1 KVLNQKPFFHFLN
14 LEGRQKKGRVMLVK
28 FGFLLL
34 VISFVFLSNNTL
46 GQQQQDDDNDDD
58 DSAVYIVTL
67 KQPPIVHL
75 FEEQE
80 LKQIRH
86 QHKKSK
92 FTPKLKPRNNS
103 RKRHGKSKIPS
114 VAQSH
119 DSFLR
124 KTLKGEKYIK
134 LYSYHYLINGFALFV
149 SSQQAEKLSM
159 RREVANIVLDYSVRT
174 ATTYTPQ
181 FMGLPQGAWVK
192 EGGYEIAGEGIVI
205 GFIDTGIDPNHPSF
219 NDNDSKR
226 SYPIPKHFSGVCEV
240 TPDFPSGSCN
250 KKLIGARHFAQSA
263 VTRGI
268 FNSSEEYASPFD
280 GDGHGTHTAS
290 VAAGNH
296 GVPVIVSNHNFG
308 YASGIAPRAFIS
320 VYKALYKSFGGF
332 AADVVAAIDQA
343 AQDGVDILSLSI
355 TPNRKPPGVATF
367 FNPIDMALLSAVKAG
382 IFVVQA
388 AGNTGPAP
396 KSMSSFSPWIFT
408 VGASSHDRVYS
419 NSLILGN
426 NVTIQGMGFAIPTDD
441 GKMYKMISA
450 FHALNKSTSVDKD
463 MYVGEC
469 QDNENYDQDLVSGNL
484 LICSYSARF
493 ILGISTIKQAL
504 DVAKNLSAIGVVFY
518 IDPYVLGFEIN
529 PTPMDMPGIII
540 PSVEDS
546 KTLLKYYNSSLQRDG
561 TTKEIVS
568 FGAVASI
575 GGGLNANF
583 SNRAPKVMYYSARGP
598 DPEDNS
604 FNDADILKPNLVAP
618 GNSIW
623 GAWSS
628 VSTDSTEFEGEKFA
642 MMSGT
647 SMAAPHVA
655 GVAALIKQTYPQF
668 TPSQMASALSTTA
681 LLNDNKGGPIMA
693 QRTYSNPDQSLYTA
707 TPFDMG
713 SGFVNATTALD
724 PGLVFDTSFEDYMSF
739 LCGINGSDPVVFNYT
754 GFRCAAN
761 NTTISGF
768 DLNLPSI
775 TVSTLSGTQIFQRSM
790 RNIAGNETYNVGW
803 SPPYGV
809 SMKVSPTQF
818 SIAMGET
825 QVLSVTL
832 TATKNSSSSS
842 FGRLGLFGNTGRIV
856 NIPVTVIAKIA
867 SS

>member
-1 KVLNQKPFFHFLN
+1 MV
-14 LEGRQKKGRVMLVK
+14 RVMLVR

-34 VISFVFLSNNTL
+34 MISFVFLSNNTL
-46 GQQQQDDDNDDD
+46 GQQQDDDD

-80 LKQIRH
+80 LK
-86 QHKKSK
+86 HKKSK
-92 FTPKLKPRNNS
+92 FTPKLRPRNNS

-114 VAQSH
+114 VVQSH

-134 LYSYHYLINGFALFV
+134 LYSYHYLINGFALFIN
-149 SSQQAEKLSM
+149 SQQAEKLSM
-159 RREVANIVLDYSVRT
+159 RKEVANIVLDYSVRT

-192 EGGYEIAGEGIVI
+192 EGGFEIAGEGVII

-268 FNSSEEYASPFD
+268 FNSSEDYASPFD

-396 KSMSSFSPWIFT
+396 KTMSSFSPWIFT

-419 NSLILGN
+419 NSLTLGN
-426 NVTIQGMGFAIPTDD
+426 NVTIPGMGFAIPTDS

-450 FHALNKSTSVDKD
+450 FHALNNSTSVDKD

-469 QDNENYDQDLVSGNL
+469 QDYENFDQDRVSGKL

-493 ILGISTIKQAL
+493 VLGLSTIKQAL
-504 DVAKNLSAIGVVFY
+504 DVAKNLSATGVIFY

-546 KTLLKYYNSSLQRDG
+546 KTLLKYYNSSIQRDV

-568 FGAVASI
+568 FGAVAAI
-575 GGGLNANF
+575 EGGLNANF

-604 FNDADILKPNLVAP
+604 FNDADVLKPNLVAP

-628 VSTDSTEFEGEKFA
+628 ASTDSTEFEGK
-642 MMSGT
+642 
-647 SMAAPHVA
+647 
-655 GVAALIKQTYPQF
+655 
-668 TPSQMASALSTTA
+668 
-681 LLNDNKGGPIMA
+681 
-693 QRTYSNPDQSLYTA
+693 LYTS
-707 TPFDMG
+707 DQNR
-713 SGFVNATTALD
+713 GF
-724 PGLVFDTSFEDYMSF
+724 SY
-739 LCGINGSDPVVFNYT
+739 
-754 GFRCAAN
+754 
-761 NTTISGF
+761 
-768 DLNLPSI
+768 
-775 TVSTLSGTQIFQRSM
+775 
-790 RNIAGNETYNVGW
+790 
-803 SPPYGV
+803 
-809 SMKVSPTQF
+809 
-818 SIAMGET
+818 
-825 QVLSVTL
+825 
-832 TATKNSSSSS
+832 
-842 FGRLGLFGNTGRIV
+842 
-856 NIPVTVIAKIA
+856 
-867 SS
+867 

>member
-1 KVLNQKPFFHFLN
+1 MV
-14 LEGRQKKGRVMLVK
+14 RVMLVR

-34 VISFVFLSNNTL
+34 MISFVFLSNNTL
-46 GQQQQDDDNDDD
+46 GQQQDDDD

-67 KQPPIVHL
+67 KQPPTVHL

-80 LKQIRH
+80 LK
-86 QHKKSK
+86 HKNSK
-92 FTPKLKPRNNS
+92 FTPKLKPRNNA

-114 VAQSH
+114 VVQSH

-134 LYSYHYLINGFALFV
+134 LYSYHYLINGFALFIN
-149 SSQQAEKLSM
+149 SQQAEKLSM
-159 RREVANIVLDYSVRT
+159 RSEVANIVLDYSVRT

-192 EGGYEIAGEGIVI
+192 EGGFEIAGEGVII

-268 FNSSEEYASPFD
+268 FNSSEDYASPFD

-396 KSMSSFSPWIFT
+396 KTMSSFSPWIFT

-419 NSLILGN
+419 NSLTLGN
-426 NVTIQGMGFAIPTDD
+426 NVTIPGMGFAIPTDS

-450 FHALNKSTSVDKD
+450 FHALNNSTSVDKD

-469 QDNENYDQDLVSGNL
+469 QDYENFDQDRVSGNL

-493 ILGISTIKQAL
+493 VLGLSTIKQAL

-546 KTLLKYYNSSLQRDG
+546 KTLLKYYNSSIQRDV

-568 FGAVASI
+568 FGAVAAI
-575 GGGLNANF
+575 EGGLNANF

-655 GVAALIKQTYPQF
+655 GVAALIKQTFPQF
-668 TPSQMASALSTTA
+668 TPSIIASALSTTA

-713 SGFVNATTALD
+713 SGFVNATAALD
-724 PGLVFDTSFEDYMSF
+724 PGLVFDTSFEDYISF
-739 LCGINGSDPVVFNYT
+739 LCGINGSNPLVFNYT
-754 GFRCAAN
+754 GFRCPAN
-761 NTTISGF
+761 NTTVSGF

-775 TVSTLSGTQIFQRSM
+775 TVSTLRGTQIFQRTM

-832 TATKNSSSSS
+832 TVTKNSSSSS
-842 FGRLGLFGNTGRIV
+842 FGRIGLFGNTGHIV

>member
-1 KVLNQKPFFHFLN
+1 
-14 LEGRQKKGRVMLVK
+14 MLVK

-34 VISFVFLSNNTL
+34 VISFGFLSNTTL
-46 GQQQQDDDNDDD
+46 GQQDDD
-58 DSAVYIVTL
+58 DDDDDTAVYIVTL
-67 KQPPIVHL
+67 KQPPLVHL

-80 LKQIRH
+80 LKQIR
-86 QHKKSK
+86 QTHKKSK
-92 FTPKLKPRNNS
+92 LKPKPQPRNNS
-103 RKRHGKSKIPS
+103 RKRHGRSKIPS

-192 EGGYEIAGEGIVI
+192 EGGFEIAGEGVVI
-205 GFIDTGIDPNHPSF
+205 GFIDTGIDPKHPSF
-219 NDNDSKR
+219 DDNDSNSRR
-226 SYPIPKHFSGVCEV
+226 SYPTPKHFSGICEV

-250 KKLIGARHFAQSA
+250 RKLIGARHFAQSA
-263 VTRGI
+263 VTRGV
-268 FNSSEEYASPFD
+268 FNSSEDYASPYD

-290 VAAGNH
+290 IAAGNH

-308 YASGIAPRAFIS
+308 NASGIAPRAFIS
-320 VYKALYKSFGGF
+320 VYKALYKGFGGF

-388 AGNTGPAP
+388 AGNTGPAA

-426 NVTIQGMGFAIPTDD
+426 NVTIPGIGFSIPTDD

-450 FHALNKSTSVDKD
+450 FHAVNNSTSVDND
-463 MYVGEC
+463 MYVGDC
-469 QDNENYDQDLVSGNL
+469 QDYENFDQDLVSGNL

-493 ILGISTIKQAL
+493 VIGLSTIKQAL

-518 IDPYVLGFEIN
+518 MDPYVLGFQIN

-540 PSVEDS
+540 PSAEDS
-546 KTLLKYYNSSLQRDG
+546 KTLLKYYNTSLQRDG
-561 TTKEIVS
+561 STKEIVS
-568 FGAVASI
+568 FGAVAAI
-575 GGGLNANF
+575 EGGLNANF
-583 SNRAPKVMYYSARGP
+583 SDRAPKVMYYSARGP

-628 VSTDSTEFEGEKFA
+628 ASTDSTEFEGEKFA

-668 TPSQMASALSTTA
+668 TPSQIASALSTTA
-681 LLNDNKGGPIMA
+681 LLDDNKGGPIMA
-693 QRTYSNPDQSLYTA
+693 QRSFSNPDQSLYTA

-713 SGFVNATTALD
+713 SGFVNATAALD
-724 PGLVFDTSFEDYMSF
+724 PGLIFDTSFDDYMSF

-754 GFRCAAN
+754 GLHCSAN
-761 NTTISGF
+761 NATISGF
-768 DLNLPSI
+768 DLNLPSV
-775 TVSTLSGTQIFQRSM
+775 TVSTLSGTQTFQRSI
-790 RNIAGNETYNVGW
+790 RSIAGNETYNVGW

-809 SMKVSPTQF
+809 SMKVSPNMF
-818 SIAMGET
+818 SIGMGET
-825 QVLSVTL
+825 QLLSVTL
-832 TATKNSSSSS
+832 NATKNSSSSS
-842 FGRLGLFGNTGRIV
+842 FGRIGLFGNRGHIV
-856 NIPVTVIAKIA
+856 NIPVTVIEKIA
-867 SS
+867 LS

>member
-1 KVLNQKPFFHFLN
+1 
-14 LEGRQKKGRVMLVK
+14 MLVK

-46 GQQQQDDDNDDD
+46 GQQDDDDNDDD
-58 DSAVYIVTL
+58 TAVYIVTL

-86 QHKKSK
+86 KHKKSN
-92 FTPKLKPRNNS
+92 FTPKPQPRNNS
-103 RKRHGKSKIPS
+103 RKRHGRSKIPS

-124 KTLKGEKYIK
+124 KTLKGETYIK

-149 SSQQAEKLSM
+149 NSQQAEKLAM

-192 EGGYEIAGEGIVI
+192 EGGFEIAGEGVVI
-205 GFIDTGIDPNHPSF
+205 GFIDTGIDPKHPSF
-219 NDNDSKR
+219 DDKDSYSQR
-226 SYPIPKHFSGVCEV
+226 SYPTPKHFSGICEV

-250 KKLIGARHFAQSA
+250 RKLIGARHFAESA

-268 FNSSEEYASPFD
+268 FNSSEDYASPFD

-290 VAAGNH
+290 IAAGNH
-296 GVPVIVSNHNFG
+296 GVPVIVSNHSFG
-308 YASGIAPRAFIS
+308 NASGVAPRAFIS
-320 VYKALYKSFGGF
+320 VYKALYKGFGGF

-426 NVTIQGMGFAIPTDD
+426 NVTIPGIGFAIPTDD

-450 FHALNKSTSVDKD
+450 FHALNNITSVDKD

-469 QDNENYDQDLVSGNL
+469 QDYENFDQDLVSGNL

-493 ILGISTIKQAL
+493 VIGLSTIKQAL
-504 DVAKNLSAIGVVFY
+504 DVAKNLSAVGVVFY
-518 IDPYVLGFEIN
+518 MDPYVFGFQIN

-540 PSVEDS
+540 PSAEDS
-546 KTLLKYYNSSLQRDG
+546 KTLLKYYNTSLQRDG
-561 TTKEIVS
+561 STKDIVS
-568 FGAVASI
+568 FGAVAAI
-575 GGGLNANF
+575 EGGLNANF
-583 SNRAPKVMYYSARGP
+583 SDRAPKVMYYSARGP
-598 DPEDNS
+598 DPEDNL

-628 VSTDSTEFEGEKFA
+628 ASTDSTEFIGEKCA

-668 TPSQMASALSTTA
+668 TPSQIASALSTTA
-681 LLNDNKGGPIMA
+681 LLYDNKGSPIMA
-693 QRTYSNPDQSLYTA
+693 QRSFSNPDQSLYTA

-713 SGFVNATTALD
+713 NGFVNATAALN
-724 PGLVFDTSFEDYMSF
+724 PGLIFDTSFEDYMSF

-754 GFRCAAN
+754 GLHCSAT

-768 DLNLPSI
+768 DLNMPSI
-775 TVSTLSGTQIFQRSM
+775 TVSTLNGTQIFQRSV

-809 SMKVSPTQF
+809 SMKISPGLF
-818 SIAMGET
+818 SIGLGET
-825 QVLSVTL
+825 QVLSITL
-832 TATKNSSSSS
+832 NATKNSSSSS
-842 FGRLGLFGNTGRIV
+842 FGRIGLFGNTGHIV
-856 NIPVTVIAKIA
+856 NIPVTVISKIA
-867 SS
+867 WS

>member
-1 KVLNQKPFFHFLN
+1 MV
-14 LEGRQKKGRVMLVK
+14 RVMLVR

-34 VISFVFLSNNTL
+34 MISFVFLSNNTL
-46 GQQQQDDDNDDD
+46 GQQQDDDD

-67 KQPPIVHL
+67 KQPPTVHL

-80 LKQIRH
+80 LK
-86 QHKKSK
+86 HKNSK
-92 FTPKLKPRNNS
+92 FTPKLKPRNNA

-114 VAQSH
+114 VVQSH

-134 LYSYHYLINGFALFV
+134 LYSYHYLINGFALFIN
-149 SSQQAEKLSM
+149 SQQAEKLSM
-159 RREVANIVLDYSVRT
+159 RSEVANIVLDYSVRT

-192 EGGYEIAGEGIVI
+192 EGGFEIAGEGVII

-250 KKLIGARHFAQSA
+250 KKLIGARHFAQSV

-290 VAAGNH
+290 IAAGNH
-296 GVPVIVSNHNFG
+296 GVPV
-308 YASGIAPRAFIS
+308 
-320 VYKALYKSFGGF
+320 ALYKGFGGF

-396 KSMSSFSPWIFT
+396 KTMSSFSPWIFT

-419 NSLILGN
+419 NSLTLGN
-426 NVTIQGMGFAIPTDD
+426 NVTIPGIGFAIPTDD

-450 FHALNKSTSVDKD
+450 FHALNNSTSVDKD
-463 MYVGEC
+463 
-469 QDNENYDQDLVSGNL
+469 
-484 LICSYSARF
+484 IYSARF
-493 ILGISTIKQAL
+493 VLGLSTIKQAL

-529 PTPMDMPGIII
+529 PTPMDMSGIII

-546 KTLLKYYNSSLQRDG
+546 KTLLKYYNSSIQRDV

-568 FGAVASI
+568 FGAVAAI
-575 GGGLNANF
+575 EGGLNANF

-628 VSTDSTEFEGEKFA
+628 VSTDSTEFE
-642 MMSGT
+642 
-647 SMAAPHVA
+647 A
-655 GVAALIKQTYPQF
+655 GVAALIKQTFPQF
-668 TPSQMASALSTTA
+668 TPSTIASALSTTA

-693 QRTYSNPDQSLYTA
+693 QRTFSNPDQSLYTA

-713 SGFVNATTALD
+713 SGFVNATAALD
-724 PGLVFDTSFEDYMSF
+724 PGLVFDTNFEDYITF
-739 LCGINGSDPVVFNYT
+739 LCGINGSDQVVFNYT
-754 GFRCAAN
+754 GFRCPAN
-761 NTTISGF
+761 NTTVSGF

-775 TVSTLSGTQIFQRSM
+775 TVSTLRGTQIFQRTM

-832 TATKNSSSSS
+832 TVTKNSSSSS
-842 FGRLGLFGNTGRIV
+842 FGRIGLFGNTGHIV